1 MDAREYSAQ
10 VLGALRQVTAAEKE
24 AIRQELEDHM
34 EDHACALID
43 CGYSPEE
50 AQASA
55 VEAMGDPVEM
65 ARELDQQYSPFWL
78 VVKRTAAAL
87 TILLSL
93 LFLLGSLFPLWG
105 SLRARFPQQALGGS
119 FLAEEL
125 QALPSDLDEVSLRQ
139 PVHGLLRIG
148 SDVVQVY
155 ELRLGTLDGQAAAE
169 LCLSVYDR
177 LPGGRVSWALNER
190 LRLEVP
196 SGGTD
201 SRPGCSGSSHGFFQR
216 YRVFIQPEDT
226 QLTLRYTGFGE
237 DCALVLPLPKEA
249 SHAT

>member
-10 VLGALRQVTAAEKE
+10 VLGALRQVTAAEKD

-34 EDHACALID
+34 EDHACALMD
-43 CGYSPEE
+43 CGYSAEE

-65 ARELDQQYSPFWL
+65 ARELDQQYPLFWL
-78 VVKRTAAAL
+78 VVKRAAATL

-119 FLAEEL
+119 FSQEEL
-125 QALPSDLDEVSLRQ
+125 QALPSDLDEIWLSQPLRA
-139 PVHGLLRIG
+139 HMRIG

-155 ELRLGTLDGQAAAE
+155 ALHLGTLDGQSAAE
-169 LCLSVYDR
+169 LCVSAYDR

-190 LRLEVP
+190 LRLEAP

-226 QLTLRYTGFGE
+226 QLTLRYSGFGE
-237 DCALVLPLPKEA
+237 DHALVIPIPEEV
-249 SHAT
+249 SHAP